1 MGLTISACK
10 TVKGGKMTLV
20 KLSTK
25 GQVVLP
31 KDVRDALGL
40 EPGTIF
46 KITCSG
52 QQILL
57 EPVTT
62 CMIDR
67 LYGKFAGEEFLSA
80 LEAEHQ
86 QEIRREPRA

>member
-1 MGLTISACK
+1 
-10 TVKGGKMTLV
+10 MTLV

-31 KDVRDALGL
+31 KHVRDALGL
-40 EPGTIF
+40 EPGTIL
-46 KITCSG
+46 KITCTD

-67 LYGKFAGEEFLSA
+67 LYGKFAGAAFLSA
-80 LEAEHQ
+80 LEAEHR